1 MFVAIQCG
9 VYRHEVLGAW
19 PDLADA
25 IEASKVAIRAERDH
39 YHDYDIVFVDGAEV
53 DDVGCVCSGRRHISP
68 GTLGLSMYTCDPYWS
83 LSAPRG
89 PFYRRPTT

>member
-1 MFVAIQCG
+1 
-9 VYRHEVLGAW
+9 
-19 PDLADA
+19 
-25 IEASKVAIRAERDH
+25 
-39 YHDYDIVFVDGAEV
+39 
-53 DDVGCVCSGRRHISP
+53 VCSGRRHISP